1 MKIKQYLNIFFIIYN
16 MECMGYADDLDR
28 FIKGQIEFDDI
39 QGCIRRGIPIQ
50 NAIISALQKASYY
63 SQEEHDLYEK
73 LCYAEVLYS
82 MTFDNGAE
90 LYAIYL
96 SAKNGCFPHKL
107 DWDSLLEKIKRES
120 GMNDADIIEG
130 TDMYEECKKKGGCY
144 GDLLNSLPSYYNSCV
159 Y

>member
-39 QGCIRRGIPIQ
+39 QGRINRGITIQ

-63 SQEEHDLYEK
+63 SKEEHDLYEK

-90 LYAIYL
+90 LYTIYL
-96 SAKNGCFPHKL
+96 FAKNGCFPHKL

-144 GDLLNSLPSYYNSCV
+144 GDLLNSLPSYYNSYV

>member
-39 QGCIRRGIPIQ
+39 QGCIHRGIPIQ
-50 NAIISALQKASYY
+50 NAITSALQEASYY

-96 SAKNGCFPHKL
+96 FAKNGCFPHKL
-107 DWDSLLEKIKRES
+107 DWDGLLEKIKRES
-120 GMNDADIIEG
+120 GMDDADIIEG
-130 TDMYEECKKKGGCY
+130 TDMYEECKERGGCY
-144 GDLLNSLPSYYNSCV
+144 SDLLNSLPSYYNSSP

>member
-16 MECMGYADDLDR
+16 MGYMGYADDLDR

-39 QGCIRRGIPIQ
+39 QGCICRGIPIQ
-50 NAIISALQKASYY
+50 NAIISALQEASYY

-90 LYAIYL
+90 L
-96 SAKNGCFPHKL
+96 
-107 DWDSLLEKIKRES
+107 
-120 GMNDADIIEG
+120 
-130 TDMYEECKKKGGCY
+130 
-144 GDLLNSLPSYYNSCV
+144 
-159 Y
+159 

>member
-1 MKIKQYLNIFFIIYN
+1 
-16 MECMGYADDLDR
+16 
-28 FIKGQIEFDDI
+28 
-39 QGCIRRGIPIQ
+39 
-50 NAIISALQKASYY
+50 
-63 SQEEHDLYEK
+63 
-73 LCYAEVLYS
+73 

-96 SAKNGCFPHKL
+96 FAKNGCFPHKL

-144 GDLLNSLPSYYNSCV
+144 GDLLNSLPSYYNSYV
-159 Y
+159 YWDGRIRNEQLTDRCFFWKNLHTRLIFFPVSEFPYTNPIRATSAWSAILTSVCIMQTK

>member
-1 MKIKQYLNIFFIIYN
+1 MGY
-16 MECMGYADDLDR
+16 MGYADDLDR

-39 QGCIRRGIPIQ
+39 QG
-50 NAIISALQKASYY
+50 AITSALQQASYY

-73 LCYAEVLYS
+73 LCYAKVLYS

-96 SAKNGCFPHKL
+96 FAKNGCFPHKL

-120 GMNDADIIEG
+120 GMNNADIIEG

-144 GDLLNSLPSYYNSCV
+144 GDLLNSLPSYYNSYV

>member
-16 MECMGYADDLDR
+16 MGYMGYADDLDR
-28 FIKGQIEFDDI
+28 FIKGQIEVDDI
-39 QGCIRRGIPIQ
+39 RGCICRGIPIQ
-50 NAIISALQKASYY
+50 NAITSALQEASYY

-96 SAKNGCFPHKL
+96 FAKNGCFPHKL

-144 GDLLNSLPSYYNSCV
+144 GDLPNSLPSYYNSYV

>member
-39 QGCIRRGIPIQ
+39 QGCIRRGSIQ

-96 SAKNGCFPHKL
+96 FAKNGCFPHKL
-107 DWDSLLEKIKRES
+107 DWDRLLEKIKRES
-120 GMNDADIIEG
+120 GMDDADIIEG
-130 TDMYEECKKKGGCY
+130 TDMYEECKERGGCY
-144 GDLLNSLPSYYNSCV
+144 SDLLNSLPSYYNSSP